1 MRSCRATAT
10 AFAWSSVSTSDGAAV
25 TVPLS
30 VSRLEALLESAELL
44 HSSLDLDDLLRH
56 LLRSVMGR
64 LVVSRALVAV
74 EREGVLEVAIARGV
88 RGVSAGQVFDRV
100 EAERAGIALF
110 VPIGQE
116 TAPVGVLGLG
126 LPPTGRVDE
135 PEVEFLR
142 ALAGLAAS
150 GIENARAHAEVQ
162 QLNRRLDRK
171 IHELKALLDLVRALT
186 SIEDPD
192 EVAQLLGLTLAGQW
206 LVARY
211 AIVAEKPG
219 HPVVNRQKATT
230 LGWPV
235 TWWDEV
241 ARWSE
246 AVRVED
252 LPEGPARRTL
262 ELEEIEIVFPM
273 RSATGPV
280 GLVALGA
287 RPGGRPYTDADAEL
301 GAGMVAQSAVALENA
316 WHLREVLEKQQI
328 ERELMLAASIQ
339 QGLFPADLPQ
349 LAGCDLA
356 ATSRPARQVGGD
368 YYDALSAEVASPL
381 SRWLLCVADVSGKGI
396 GASLLMS
403 NIQATLRA
411 LLGRE
416 ASLAE
421 LARVTNELLYLNT
434 PGNKYV
440 TAILLAVDPA
450 TGWCS
455 YVNGGHNEGL
465 VLRASGE
472 VEWLP
477 ATGLALGLFPGMRY
491 DEPTLTLGDGDVV
504 ALYSDGVTEAQNAAE
519 EEFGNDRLVAVVRRT
534 SSEPAPRIVSAVL
547 SAIDAFAADA
557 PQHDDITLMI
567 LKRARPATQPR

>member
-1 MRSCRATAT
+1 
-10 AFAWSSVSTSDGAAV
+10 V

-100 EAERAGIALF
+100 AAERAGIALF

-219 HPVVNRQKATT
+219 HPVVIRQKGTT

-235 TWWDEV
+235 TWWGEV
-241 ARWSE
+241 AGWSE

-262 ELEEIEIVFPM
+262 EHEEIEVVFPM

-280 GLVALGA
+280 GLVALGM
-287 RPGGRPYTDADAEL
+287 RPGGRPYTDADGEL
-301 GAGMVAQSAVALENA
+301 GAGLVAQSAVALENA
-316 WHLREVLEKQQI
+316 WHLREVLEKKQI

-339 QGLFPADLPQ
+339 QGLFPAHLPR

-368 YYDALSAEVASPL
+368 YYDALSAEVATPL

-440 TAILLAVDPA
+440 TAILLAVDPG
-450 TGWCS
+450 TGRCS

-519 EEFGNDRLVAVVRRT
+519 EEFGNDRLVAVVRQMA
-534 SSEPAPRIVSAVL
+534 SEPASRIVSAVL
-547 SAIDAFAADA
+547 SDIDAFAADA

-567 LKRARPATQPR
+567 LKRARPATHPR